1 MLDGRWERAPGDEG
15 RNAGRDTRVP
25 VRDGDRAART
35 ERPGFRHGPA
45 TTRLCDRHGGMR
57 VVRTADRPGGVF
69 GLGSRGLGLGSLR
82 RLRLVDRRRRLNGS
96 RNGRLGRGGRG
107 RLHPLLRQE
116 GERVDVAVRVRAYAD
131 AEMDVR
137 LVVLGVAARADR
149 PEGRALRDGG
159 LRSDLER
166 AEVEERDRVAVG
178 GLHRH
183 GSTSAGDRAGEGDD
197 SGGRCAHGGTCRP
210 GDVGAAVLSGG
221 VGVVSED
228 EGS

>member
-1 MLDGRWERAPGDEG
+1 MLDGRWERAPGDER
-15 RNAGRDTRVP
+15 RNADRDTRVT
-25 VRDGDRAART
+25 VRDRDRSART
-35 ERPGFRHGPA
+35 GRPGFRHGPA
-45 TTRLCDRHGGMR
+45 TTRLCDRHRCGVR
-57 VVRTADRPGGVF
+57 VVRTADRPGGYF
-69 GLGSRGLGLGSLR
+69 ALRSRGLGPGSLR
-82 RLRLVDRRRRLNGS
+82 SLRLVDRRRLNGS
-96 RNGRLGRGGRG
+96 RNGRLGRGGGR

-116 GERVDVAVRVRAYAD
+116 GERIDVAVRVRAHAD

-149 PEGRALRDGG
+149 PEGCALRDGR

-183 GSTSAGDRAGEGDD
+183 GSTSARDRAGEGDD

-210 GDVGAAVLSGG
+210 GDIGAAVLSGG